1 MGLSPRSPKH
11 GSVLGYVSSVCTSQ
25 VAVPLCHCI
34 VILSEGLM
42 QKWTLWPLRS
52 LGRSEGGGSEVKVL
66 FPWLLPFILH
76 ILDTQHDLIS
86 EIIEGLY
93 WERMKKTE
101 VKPQWRDHCN
111 MHTLG
116 TNKHTGGIHSGR
128 TRVLNLFPMPGFIPQ
143 CWEHTEHIF
152 SNKIKLIK

>member
-1 MGLSPRSPKH
+1 MGLSPRSPKL

-25 VAVPLCHCI
+25 VAVPLCHCL

-42 QKWTLWPLRS
+42 QQMDPVATEKPGQIKGRGQWGQGTIS
-52 LGRSEGGGSEVKVL
+52 LSL
-66 FPWLLPFILH
+66 TIHLH

-86 EIIEGLY
+86 ETIEGIY
-93 WERMKKTE
+93 WESMEKSKKTE

-128 TRVLNLFPMPGFIPQ
+128 ARVLNLFPMPGFVPQ
-143 CWEHTEHIF
+143 CWEHTKHILF
-152 SNKIKLIK
+152 K